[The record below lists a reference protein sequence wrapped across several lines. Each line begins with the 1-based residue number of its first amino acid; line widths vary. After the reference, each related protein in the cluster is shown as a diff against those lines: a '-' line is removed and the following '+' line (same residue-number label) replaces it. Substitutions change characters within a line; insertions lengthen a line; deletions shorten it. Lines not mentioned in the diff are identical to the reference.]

1 MDANE
6 LKAKIDEAELKLIK
20 IQQEKN
26 KAIEK
31 QRYNWAVKLR
41 DQEKDL
47 IEYLEIM
54 QSKLSQA
61 TEDVAPP
68 NTDKQ
73 PD

>member
-31 QRYNWAVKLR
+31 QRYNWAAKLR

>member
-26 KAIEK
+26 KVIEK